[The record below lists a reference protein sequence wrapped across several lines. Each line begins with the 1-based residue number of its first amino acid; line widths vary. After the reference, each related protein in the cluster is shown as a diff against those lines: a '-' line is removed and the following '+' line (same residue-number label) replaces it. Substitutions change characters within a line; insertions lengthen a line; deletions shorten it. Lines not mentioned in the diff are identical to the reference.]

1 MPEKVSG
8 QRLGM
13 VLLGPG
19 YTEGDTVKEKCSDIS
34 SLKKA
39 QILLQEGHVYLDRD
53 NDGRACERFFDFK

>member
-19 YTEGDTVKEKCSDIS
+19 YTGGDTVKEKNAAIS
-34 SLKKA
+34 P
-39 QILLQEGHVYLDRD
+39 R
-53 NDGRACERFFDFK
+53 